1 MSQRSNVFS
10 RTELTRTRY
19 HGHLRSYGAVL
30 RVLVFKTFVLTSISA
45 SFVFFLLFFFFLGG
59 GVLALLGKPSLL
71 LLEYIMLGCYKECN
85 KVLKKVRI
93 IFNGLSNHYNT

>member
-45 SFVFFLLFFFFLGG
+45 SFVFFFVVFFFFGG
-59 GVLALLGKPSLL
+59 GGTSP
-71 LLEYIMLGCYKECN
+71 IG
-85 KVLKKVRI
+85 
-93 IFNGLSNHYNT
+93 